1 MRKIFGNP
9 QPGDVVALKDFK
21 DRFLGSAMFNPH
33 SQIVARRFSR
43 RKQELNGDF
52 FSRRISQAVELRRR
66 RLPEETLTRLVWS
79 ESDGLPGLIVDRYA
93 DYLVVQT
100 LTIAMECRLPI
111 ILNVLE
117 DLLSPA
123 GLLSG
128 MIHPC
133 WRQKVFPPPSGWH
146 EDSNRNLLP
155 HAAAAC
161 NS

>member
-1 MRKIFGNP
+1 MAGLIISPRARIFQGHDWVYGTEVRKIFGNP

-79 ESDGLPGLIVDRYA
+79 ESDGRG
-93 DYLVVQT
+93 
-100 LTIAMECRLPI
+100 
-111 ILNVLE
+111 
-117 DLLSPA
+117 
-123 GLLSG
+123 LSG
-128 MIHPC
+128 RPDADDRHGM
-133 WRQKVFPPPSGWH
+133 PPPHHPECFGRPSFSPRDYCQ
-146 EDSNRNLLP
+146 E
-155 HAAAAC
+155 
-161 NS
+161 